1 MRKWGVLTPLYE
13 DLDMIKLEIVGN
25 RVQLAN
31 SITQLHE
38 LEHGALTGNGNSTDD
53 DEWEFMDASWTPPQ
67 LSRGLYGGLYG
78 RNQNSCI
85 AHARRARARGFDIL
99 PSYMYVLQEGTLRLL

>member
-1 MRKWGVLTPLYE
+1 MYE